1 VIFNKIIDDYPKTKK
16 KKQWRE
22 NNIIKKEKLVFFILI
37 QCYPIT
43 FIRNFDLI
51 SVYMFLLT
59 FYDLSVN

>member
-1 VIFNKIIDDYPKTKK
+1 MIIQKKK

>member
-1 VIFNKIIDDYPKTKK
+1 MIIQKQK

-51 SVYMFLLT
+51 
-59 FYDLSVN
+59 

>member
-1 VIFNKIIDDYPKTKK
+1 MIIQKK

-22 NNIIKKEKLVFFILI
+22 NNIIKKVLI

>member
-1 VIFNKIIDDYPKTKK
+1 VLFNKIIDDYSKK

>member
-1 VIFNKIIDDYPKTKK
+1 MLFNKIIDDYSKKK

>member
-1 VIFNKIIDDYPKTKK
+1 VLFNKIIDDYSKK
-16 KKQWRE
+16 KK
-22 NNIIKKEKLVFFILI
+22 NNGERITLSKKEKLVFFILI

>member
-1 VIFNKIIDDYPKTKK
+1 MLFNKIIDDYSKK